1 MLEGLNKEQSL
12 ACKAVY
18 GPVMVFAGAG
28 SGKTRTLTYRIMYMI
43 LHEKI
48 SPHNILAITF
58 TNKATNEMKERLHAY
73 IDVNVKSITIN
84 TFHSLCARILRQD
97 IEVLGYT
104 RSFTIVDEEDQLK
117 VIGDIL
123 KEEGYEKKQARLV
136 QKGISYAKCF
146 NVKPED
152 PFINRIYLKYEEVMK
167 SLDMLDFDDLLIK
180 VYDLFTN
187 HPDILHKYQERFKY
201 ILVDEFQDTNLIQYK
216 IIRLIALKYQNI
228 FVVGDDDQSI
238 YSFRG
243 TNYENMNLFKK
254 DFPLYQRFTLT
265 QNYRSTSTILTYSN
279 RLIAHNINRE
289 PKELFTDNVGSV
301 DDVVL
306 YQAMDERDEVDYVLD
321 HIESLKNSQ
330 NSFKDFAILYRSS
343 SLLRNVELG
352 LIRRQIPYKVYGGL
366 SYLRRREV
374 KDIIAYFKL
383 MISDNDLISFRRV
396 VNIPSRGIGTSTL
409 DKLDNFR
416 KLMKVSVMDAIDN
429 SLSFL
434 PKAKYMQLKAF
445 KDLIISF
452 REKLENID
460 LITLFDFVLSETGY
474 LEYLKSEAE
483 SEEDFNERKANLLEF
498 KSILW
503 SVENSGEVDIDRIQ
517 RLKDA
522 FDSAILSDEYL
533 QNQKENPNGVTVST
547 IHSVKGLEYKYVFL
561 IGFEENIFP
570 NNFRVNSSSELEEER
585 RIAYVAITRAKE
597 KVFLSCAEKR
607 LLYGSFVKNE
617 PSRFLL
623 EALGTNNIRKDNYV
637 SINEY
642 DDIKKDSMK
651 SITYQE
657 AKPIKDKK
665 ENDSEFAPG
674 DKVSHK
680 AFGEGIILDINN
692 GIGNIFFDSDKKMR
706 KILLNHPAI
715 TKK

>member
-1 MLEGLNKEQSL
+1 MVSL
-12 ACKAVY
+12 LLKAVPNINRQQANGIASKISRAKDY
-18 GPVMVFAGAG
+18 CLLPEDSDKFSQYDIDSSAEFIEMYQAYQKRLRQTGNVDFGDLILLPVLLLRNDEKIRSDIHSRFKVVMVDEYQDSNVAQFALLEQLAG
-28 SGKTRTLTYRIMYMI
+28 KDTYI
-43 LHEKI
+43 
-48 SPHNILAITF
+48 
-58 TNKATNEMKERLHAY
+58 
-73 IDVNVKSITIN
+73 
-84 TFHSLCARILRQD
+84 C
-97 IEVLGYT
+97 
-104 RSFTIVDEEDQLK
+104 
-117 VIGDIL
+117 
-123 KEEGYEKKQARLV
+123 
-136 QKGISYAKCF
+136 
-146 NVKPED
+146 
-152 PFINRIYLKYEEVMK
+152 
-167 SLDMLDFDDLLIK
+167 
-180 VYDLFTN
+180 
-187 HPDILHKYQERFKY
+187 
-201 ILVDEFQDTNLIQYK
+201 
-216 IIRLIALKYQNI
+216 
-228 FVVGDDDQSI
+228 VVGDDDQSI

-452 REKLENID
+452 REKLENTD

-585 RIAYVAITRAKE
+585 RIAYVAMTRAKE
-597 KVFLSCAEKR
+597 LLFMVDAEGSNYDNSYR
-607 LLYGSFVKNE
+607 L
-617 PSRFLL
+617 PSRFIY
-623 EALGTNNIRKDNYV
+623 NIPR
-637 SINEY
+637 
-642 DDIKKDSMK
+642 
-651 SITYQE
+651 
-657 AKPIKDKK
+657 DKF
-665 ENDSEFAPG
+665 DSEG
-674 DKVSHK
+674 KIDEMLIRQLESKVNMDRGRFGEATSSILDTITDRTTITQGTRIRHK
-680 AFGEGIILDINN
+680 IFGEGTVMQIVNDAYVVMFDEV
-692 GIGNIFFDSDKKMR
+692 GIKGIKTDSN
-706 KILLNHPAI
+706 KIEKI
-715 TKK
+715 

>member
-58 TNKATNEMKERLHAY
+58 TNKATNEMKERLQSY

-84 TFHSLCARILRQD
+84 TFHSLCAHILRQD
-97 IEVLGYT
+97 IEALGYSK
-104 RSFTIVDEEDQLK
+104 SFTIVDEEDQLK

-123 KEEGYEKKQARLV
+123 KEEGYDKKQARAV

-146 NVKPED
+146 NIKPND
-152 PFINRIYLKYEEVMK
+152 PFINRIYNKYEEVMK

-180 VYDLFTN
+180 VYELFTN
-187 HPDILHKYQERFKY
+187 YPEILHKYQERFKY
-201 ILVDEFQDTNLIQYK
+201 VLVDEFQDTNLIQYK
-216 IIRLIALKYQNI
+216 IVRLIALKHQNI

-243 TNYENMNLFKK
+243 TNYENMNLFKS

-265 QNYRSTSTILTYSN
+265 QNYRSTSTILKYSN
-279 RLIAHNINRE
+279 RLIAHNVNRE
-289 PKELFTDNVGSV
+289 KKELFTENIGSDN
-301 DDVVL
+301 DVVL
-306 YQAMDERDEVDYVLD
+306 YQSVDEKDEVDYVLD
-321 HIESLKNSQ
+321 NIESLKNSQ

-383 MISDNDLISFRRV
+383 MISDNDIISFRRV
-396 VNIPSRGIGTSTL
+396 VNIPSRGIGSSTL
-409 DKLDNFR
+409 DKLDSYR
-416 KLMKVSVMDAIDN
+416 KSEKVSIMEAIDN
-429 SLSFL
+429 ALSFL
-434 PKAKYMQLKAF
+434 PKAKYMQLKGF

-452 REKLENID
+452 REKLEYTD
-460 LITLFDFVLSETGY
+460 LITLFDLLLRETGY
-474 LEYLKSEAE
+474 LEYLRSEAE
-483 SEEDFNERKANLLEF
+483 SEEDYNERHANLLEF

-503 SVENSGEVDIDRIQ
+503 SVENSGEVDVDRVQ

-623 EALGTNNIRKDNYV
+623 EALGTNNIRKDSYVEIDVYENQPKNNYIEV
-637 SINEY
+637 
-642 DDIKKDSMK
+642 
-651 SITYQE
+651 
-657 AKPIKDKK
+657 K
-665 ENDSEFAPG
+665 ENRVSQNNKNNDDYAPG
-674 DKVSHK
+674 NKITHK
-680 AFGEGIILDINN
+680 AFGDGIILDINN

-706 KILLNHPAI
+706 KILLNHPAVS
-715 TKK
+715 KK